1 MTFTET
7 NAWILTDEWK
17 NTYIMHASGANTTDG
32 VDAAATAAVFPA
44 GWSVASV
51 PLNGTFTIS
60 PRMTSAGECFY
71 TIIRDSQDNSY
82 HQYGC
87 GGTTFPTDFNSAC
100 PAATQS
106 GYVPSSTAPPPPSKK
121 MPPPSKKRPPPKGK
135 TCSYDG
141 DYKIMPTLL
150 NCDADFVAWDSPSN
164 CKNNSIGIK
173 SEAQLGGKDERAN
186 WNIVGL
192 GKLPLDFTA
201 SKKCKKNKMNLSR
214 EGLILGAA
222 KSKWEI
228 HPVAT
233 DCNTVHIVA
242 PTKKGAKFLGVRL
255 STMPGNCSGKF
266 GVSSKPGPQTVF
278 KLVKA

>member
-106 GYVPSSTAPPPPSKK
+106 GYVPTSTAP
-121 MPPPSKKRPPPKGK
+121 PPPSKKRPPPKGK
-135 TCSYDG
+135 TCSYNG

-150 NCDADFVAWDSPSN
+150 NCDADYVAWDSPSN
-164 CKNNSIGIK
+164 CKNNSIAIK
-173 SEAQLGGKDERAN
+173 TEAQLGGKDERAN

-192 GKLPLDFTA
+192 AKLPMDIA
-201 SKKCKKNKMNLSR
+201 AAKDCKKNKMVISR
-214 EGLILGAA
+214 DGLILGVNNANIGN
-222 KSKWEI
+222 WEI
-228 HPVAT
+228 HPVGT
-233 DCNTVHIVA
+233 ECNTVHIV
-242 PTKKGAKFLGVRL
+242 TRKGGKFLGVRL

-266 GVSSKPGPQTVF
+266 GLTSKRGPQTVF